1 MWNEIVFSLANL
13 IEHGDIDL
21 PLALERRVGRALI
34 TPALHRRHHSRR
46 HGELDSNFGTVFAVW
61 DRLLGTFGDS
71 SAAVRVPTGLPELTC
86 TPGVRA
92 ALVLPRRVF
101 GRSTV

>member
-34 TPALHRRHHSRR
+34 TPALHRDTIHV
-46 HGELDSNFGTVFAVW
+46 GTVSSTATSV
-61 DRLLGTFGDS
+61 RSSRSGTGCS
-71 SAAVRVPTGLPELTC
+71 VGLATA
-86 TPGVRA
+86 R
-92 ALVLPRRVF
+92 
-101 GRSTV
+101 